1 MTLNNVQVDQARS
14 GDQENNYFM
23 QDVPGVDLINTD
35 NLDTENLANNIRG
48 HARVQSGSRIQGVS
62 ERNINVKSNLSSNFN
77 LPQCLPGLNVQTAH
91 YSGQQQISNLT
102 MNDNL
107 FGLGD
112 LSKLVP
118 DFDGESHVQAPEFLQ
133 FLENGINVNAI
144 SFNNIRILLCK
155 SFKGSAKLWWEA
167 YSNYF
172 SNYSQF
178 KTEFLSHF
186 WDRKRQYKIKEK
198 LENSEYVSGL
208 FTDHFNYWIGAAKH
222 LQPPYTVIELIDLI
236 APHFPPN
243 VASSLLGCTTFS
255 DAVSRLRQAD
265 HYFKNKPSNSQN
277 FQKKINFAN
286 TENTTKN
293 PNSHRYGFTT
303 SNRQGER
310 VFSNKTIS
318 VLEAETQEQGN
329 GEIPH

>member
-1 MTLNNVQVDQARS
+1 MDSRRENYHLRSVRKNMEKDQLQDDITENARALSPAVRTERKENGKQENQEHGAVPKVKESDSRTPKQVKYSHHSKRRMFNLENQHEKDKSRMFDMFISKIVNDTVRMTLNNVQVDQARS
-14 GDQENNYFM
+14 GDQENDYFM

-91 YSGQQQISNLT
+91 HSGQQQISNLT

-144 SFNNIRILLCK
+144 SFNNIRIFLCK
-155 SFKGSAKLWWEA
+155 SFK
-167 YSNYF
+167 
-172 SNYSQF
+172 
-178 KTEFLSHF
+178 
-186 WDRKRQYKIKEK
+186 IK
-198 LENSEYVSGL
+198 
-208 FTDHFNYWIGAAKH
+208 
-222 LQPPYTVIELIDLI
+222 
-236 APHFPPN
+236 
-243 VASSLLGCTTFS
+243 
-255 DAVSRLRQAD
+255 
-265 HYFKNKPSNSQN
+265 
-277 FQKKINFAN
+277 KKIHDHTYVLVSPKTGEERGIFHSSHLKTYAVP
-286 TENTTKN
+286 TYAAEN
-293 PNSHRYGFTT
+293 
-303 SNRQGER
+303 
-310 VFSNKTIS
+310 
-318 VLEAETQEQGN
+318 
-329 GEIPH
+329 